1 MSGRGWPPLA
11 GGKELDW
18 PSKAIL
24 PKDLLSSA
32 RKALLRSYAPYSGF
46 RVGSA
51 ILTTDDEVFM
61 GCNVENAVL
70 SLTICAERNAM
81 TSLVQ
86 TATGDPVAIAIVCEN
101 EQECPPCGS
110 CRQFLFEFN
119 PDMLVV
125 LESSGS
131 ISIRTLRDLLPSPF
145 MAMSEGSSPE

>member
-1 MSGRGWPPLA
+1 M
-11 GGKELDW
+11 DW
-18 PSKAIL
+18 PSKVIS
-24 PKDLLSSA
+24 PDDLLWRA
-32 RKALLRSYAPYSGF
+32 RKALQSSYAPYSGF

-51 ILTTDDEVFM
+51 ILTTDDEIFI

-86 TATGDPVAIAIVCEN
+86 NATGKPVAIAVVCESGH
-101 EQECPPCGS
+101 ECPPCGS

-125 LESSGS
+125 LESSGQ
-131 ISIRTLRDLLPSPF
+131 ISTKTLRDLLPSPF
-145 MAMSEGSSPE
+145 MTTPEGSFPE